1 MRRTATGRAR
11 ALVGCLC
18 VVTLLQAAVARGEE
32 SPPASVGEV
41 RRGAATFSDGSS
53 VPGGEVLAARL
64 LGLELVGEQLRMSF
78 PPRYQEA
85 LGFVLAHIER
95 MADLLAG
102 AAEHPQDDA
111 ALRRAVAVGVDLAA
125 FALDVLAAER
135 RPGLGLGRQERLEF
149 ALSWCWQGMRA
160 LREDP
165 LWVDHQPA
173 EVRRIHLQAWHFHD
187 ENLSGEERSV
197 WGQAGVQAAVIA
209 SGAAGLAELVGL
221 LPRVWLATQA
231 GLGRLAAALGAM
243 LPEGPGGGG
252 VLWATEAGAIRMS
265 VLGAGGVR
273 AGALVGAIELSEAE
287 ILQLVQL
294 GRLSPVALQLHLAAR
309 VDEPG
314 GRTPAQQARAQNLS
328 GSNSVAGK
336 TPPGFRS
343 SQKWD
348 ATRNADVLKAN
359 LAKQGVKRGQGE
371 DVHHVVP
378 STHRKAEPA
387 REILD
392 RFGIDINA
400 AENGVFLKAT
410 EHHGKG
416 LHSDVG
422 IDAVARRLRQAEETG
437 SREEIL
443 DALRRM
449 GVQIKAGTFPPS
461 RGAR

>member
-1 MRRTATGRAR
+1 MTWVVMRRAR
-11 ALVGCLC
+11 ALAGGVCAVLLLQ
-18 VVTLLQAAVARGEE
+18 TLLAHGEAPP
-32 SPPASVGEV
+32 PPAAEP
-41 RRGAATFSDGSS
+41 RRSEATFSDGST
-53 VPGGEVLAARL
+53 VPGGAALAARL
-64 LGLELVGEQLRMSF
+64 LGLELVGEQLRMSS

-85 LGFVLAHIER
+85 LGFVLTHMER

-102 AAEHPQDDA
+102 AAEHPEDDA
-111 ALRRAVAVGVDLAA
+111 GLRRAVAVGVDVAT
-125 FALDVLAAER
+125 FALDLLVAER
-135 RPGLGLGRQERLEF
+135 RPGLGFVRHQRLEH

-160 LREDP
+160 FREDP

-173 EVRRIHLQAWHFHD
+173 EARRIHLHAWHFHD
-187 ENLSGEERSV
+187 ENLSGEERAV

-231 GLGRLAAALGAM
+231 GLGRLAAALGSV

-265 VLGAGGVR
+265 VMGAGGAR
-273 AGALVGAIELSEAE
+273 AGVLTGALELSEAE
-287 ILQLVQL
+287 ILRLVEL

-309 VDEPG
+309 VDDLG
-314 GRTPAQQARAQNLS
+314 GGTPAQRARAQNLS
-328 GSNSVAGK
+328 GSNSVGGK

-348 ATRNADVLKAN
+348 TTKNADVLKTN
-359 LAKQGVKRGQGE
+359 LAKRGVKPGQDE
-371 DVHHVVP
+371 DVHHIVP
-378 STHRKAEPA
+378 STHRDAEEA
-387 REILD
+387 RGILD

-416 LHSDVG
+416 LHSDWG
-422 IDAVARRLRQAEETG
+422 IDAVTIRLQRAEKSGT
-437 SREEIL
+437 REAIL
-443 DALRRM
+443 SALREL
-449 GVQIKAGTFPPS
+449 GAQIKAGKFVVD
-461 RGAR
+461 RGVR